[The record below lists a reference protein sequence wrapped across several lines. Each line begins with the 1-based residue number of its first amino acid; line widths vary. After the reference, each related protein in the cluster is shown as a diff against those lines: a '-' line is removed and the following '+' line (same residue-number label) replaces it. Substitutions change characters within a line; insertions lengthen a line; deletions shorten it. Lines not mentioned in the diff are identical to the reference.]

1 LSVEDTTGSN
11 DLDGQT
17 SHRALVALDERNDG
31 WDEDGSWVVT
41 SVATTF
47 TSLSADDINTEL
59 EAFLDVLWVTDHVH
73 VENTV
78 CVDLVNDS
86 LWWDTDSRDEELGAR
101 FNDDVN
107 ELAKLTLCVV
117 VADVD
122 LGNCVAQLKHV

>member
-1 LSVEDTTGSN
+1 
-11 DLDGQT
+11 
-17 SHRALVALDERNDG
+17 VALDERNDG

-107 ELAKLTLCVV
+107 KLAKLTLCVV

-122 LGNCVAQLKHV
+122 LGNYVAQLKHV